1 MIRAAIKKGA
11 DVNTKEDGD
20 CPLHWAAFWGDR
32 AVTQVLLAAGAD
44 RQATNKYGRIAAVDA
59 QRMGHTDV
67 VRLLFEWGADAVAET
82 RQAGAEIAEL
92 ENSKDTI
99 GLAEY
104 IESHRR
110 DFILRFQC
118 DEAEMVLSKMVK
130 EENSAKE
137 ELAAAV
143 HAKDI
148 DAIQVAC
155 ERANSFKGLGGK
167 AEKAMETRAELIALE
182 TEMIEKLHQVMEDA
196 LRLGPAKLEAAIEVA
211 RRKGKRLEA
220 EVESATQRLA
230 DLQTEWAGMEAELKE
245 ALSVAKQGIEEKDE
259 AEEKV
264 QALEELMDKYKRIKP
279 IRETIETIKASLAE
293 LQDGGAAAPAKGKK
307 K

>member
-1 MIRAAIKKGA
+1 MGHTASIMASDTLRMPSPADAELSYAARQRDIKMIRAAIKKGA

-110 DFILRFQC
+110 DLILRWCYPRWSRRKIVRRMSLQQRS
-118 DEAEMVLSKMVK
+118 MQRTLMLSRWPV
-130 EENSAKE
+130 NGPIHS
-137 ELAAAV
+137 
-143 HAKDI
+143 
-148 DAIQVAC
+148 
-155 ERANSFKGLGGK
+155 KGLVERQK
-167 AEKAMETRAELIALE
+167 
-182 TEMIEKLHQVMEDA
+182 KLWK
-196 LRLGPAKLEAAIEVA
+196 LGP
-211 RRKGKRLEA
+211 
-220 EVESATQRLA
+220 S
-230 DLQTEWAGMEAELKE
+230 
-245 ALSVAKQGIEEKDE
+245 
-259 AEEKV
+259 
-264 QALEELMDKYKRIKP
+264 
-279 IRETIETIKASLAE
+279 
-293 LQDGGAAAPAKGKK
+293 
-307 K
+307 